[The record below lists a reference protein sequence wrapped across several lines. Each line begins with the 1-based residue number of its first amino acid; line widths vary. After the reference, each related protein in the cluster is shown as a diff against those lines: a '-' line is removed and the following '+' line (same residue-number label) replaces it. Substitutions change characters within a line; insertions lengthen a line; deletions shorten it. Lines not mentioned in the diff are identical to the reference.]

1 MLVLPTEMKWRGLE
15 ESAAVGFG
23 GQPLKQRLEERR
35 ALAER
40 YTPPEVLALYQ
51 KAIDEVRDSGLAE
64 RVLRIGQRAPEFDLP
79 DENEKRISSVTLLPG
94 GPLIVCFFRGRW
106 CPYDCGQLEA
116 MNEYLPQFQA
126 AGASLVAIS
135 PQKPQQAFFMRD
147 QHKLRFPLLCDS
159 GNQVARQFGLVYQ
172 VPKYQQ
178 GVYRRSFVNLPFTN
192 GDESWELPAPAT
204 FVVAPDGMIR
214 FARVDVDYRNRP
226 EPMEILRVVSR

>member
-1 MLVLPTEMKWRGLE
+1 MKWRGLE
-15 ESAAVGFG
+15 EAAAVGVS
-23 GQPLKQRLEERR
+23 GQTLRQRLEERR

-51 KAIDEVRDSGLAE
+51 KAIDEIRDSGLAE
-64 RVLRIGQRAPEFDLP
+64 RVLKAGQRAPAFELP
-79 DENEKRISSVTLLPG
+79 DENEKHIALAELLAQ
-94 GPLIVCFFRGRW
+94 GPVVLCFFRGRW

-116 MNEYLPQFQA
+116 LNECLPQLRA
-126 AGASLVAIS
+126 AGASVVAMS

-159 GNQVARQFGLVYQ
+159 GNQVAKQFGLVYR
-172 VPKYQQ
+172 VPEYQQ
-178 GVYRRSFVNLPFTN
+178 EVYRRSFVNLPFTN

-204 FVVAPDGMIR
+204 FVIARDGVIR

-226 EPMEILRVVSR
+226 EPVEIVRVVSG